1 MVIASALLNSSGREK
16 LQQLFGN
23 QKQSRMQKWR
33 ATRRLLLNSYS
44 SKSRFDHPRSNP
56 ISDHSS
62 TISRSSSGTVYI
74 YIYNLL
80 QLAHKNLKA
89 IPSKCYAIYIFLGFE
104 SWTSRIHYRHFAT
117 AMIQRNPAFSSLNS
131 DDINHFKGILG
142 DKNVI
147 EDEDALLFANT
158 DWMRK
163 YKGSSRLLLQPRTT
177 QEVLYISFIN

>member
-1 MVIASALLNSSGREK
+1 MLLSPCESPIPDGKNCNNHLETKNKVECRSGE
-16 LQQLFGN
+16 LHVV
-23 QKQSRMQKWR
+23 S
-33 ATRRLLLNSYS
+33 
-44 SKSRFDHPRSNP
+44 
-56 ISDHSS
+56 SS
-62 TISRSSSGTVYI
+62 TVTHPSPALIILDPIQFLIIPRQFPALPQVLYI

>member
-1 MVIASALLNSSGREK
+1 
-16 LQQLFGN
+16 
-23 QKQSRMQKWR
+23 MQKWR
-33 ATRRLLLNSYS
+33 VTRRLLLNSYS

-56 ISDHSS
+56 ISDHST

-74 YIYNLL
+74 YIYIYI
-80 QLAHKNLKA
+80 NLKA
-89 IPSKCYAIYIFLGFE
+89 IPSNCYAIYIFLGFE
-104 SWTSRIHYRHFAT
+104 SWTSRILHYRHFAT
-117 AMIQRNPAFSSLNS
+117 AMIQRNPSFSTLNS
-131 DDINHFKGILG
+131 NDINHFKGILG

-147 EDEDALLFANT
+147 EDEDTLLSANT